1 MERKIVSKKTKTM
14 AQLPYRTREW
24 AEARLKEVPGCPIAE
39 KVIFAT
45 EVAKAVPFE
54 DRPKRTR
61 KRL

>member
-1 MERKIVSKKTKTM
+1 MSKKTKPM

-54 DRPKRTR
+54 DRPKRSR
-61 KRL
+61 NRL

>member
-1 MERKIVSKKTKTM
+1 MSKKTKPM

-39 KVIFAT
+39 KVTLAT
-45 EVAKAVPFE
+45 EVAKAVSFE
-54 DRPKRTR
+54 DRPKRVR